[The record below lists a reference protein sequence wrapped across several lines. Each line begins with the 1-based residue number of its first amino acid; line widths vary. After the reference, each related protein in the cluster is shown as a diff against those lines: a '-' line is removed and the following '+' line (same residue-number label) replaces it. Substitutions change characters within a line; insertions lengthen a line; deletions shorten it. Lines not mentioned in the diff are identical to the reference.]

1 MPIELDDAGCIYAA
15 TDMANGEVRLLVPRH
30 LKLAVIELRL
40 DDPDP
45 ESTDA
50 AEHKLLRETMDEH
63 VLTLP

>member
-1 MPIELDDAGCIYAA
+1 MELDDTRCIYAA
-15 TDMANGEVRLLVPRH
+15 MDMANGEVRLLVPRH
-30 LKLAVIELRL
+30 LNLAVIELRL